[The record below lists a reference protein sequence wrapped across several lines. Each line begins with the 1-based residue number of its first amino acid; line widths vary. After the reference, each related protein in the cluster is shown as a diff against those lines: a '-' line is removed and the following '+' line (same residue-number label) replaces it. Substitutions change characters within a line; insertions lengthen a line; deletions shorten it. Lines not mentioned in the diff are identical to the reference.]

1 MSVKKIVAI
10 SLIFISVT
18 TAWMILGGVN
28 LSRTNDAK
36 DKLKKEVITLYG
48 DNVVIV
54 LPKSYSKKIVYKDK
68 ENSKGK
74 IVKVAST
81 EKIYNTLE
89 KSDIKINI
97 NLDPRKKGNL
107 WFPTFKYSYKSEYI
121 FKAKKIDKKQYIYLQ
136 LGEENTIYNNIFL
149 SINGKTINKK
159 SVIAKKEAIEVI
171 PDDNGYINIK
181 FEYESSGL
189 EDLEYIINKYDEI
202 SEINNFSLVINT
214 DFEDYDFI
222 NSTMSPTTKEKT
234 ENGYKLTWE
243 LNEAI
248 TGKNIGIKIPNK
260 LNPGEIISKVS
271 FFSPIALFFFL
282 IIILTLVLI
291 FKINFHPMHFL
302 LLSATFFS
310 FSLMFSY
317 FSDQMNIYLAFSIS
331 AIVSLILTVTY
342 LRFFTPKIVY
352 LVFAPLAQFI
362 YLIVFSFSFFSD
374 GLPGFIVTICSVI
387 TLFLIMQITGKLDW
401 NEIFKGNKKILNND
415 SSESK

>member
-10 SLIFISVT
+10 SLIFIFVT
-18 TAWMILGGVN
+18 TAWMILGGIN
-28 LSRTNDAK
+28 FYRTSEAQEN
-36 DKLKKEVITLYG
+36 LKKEIITLYG
-48 DNVVIV
+48 DNVEITM
-54 LPKSYSKKIVYKDK
+54 PKCSSVKNTK
-68 ENSKGK
+68 NSKY
-74 IVKVAST
+74 
-81 EKIYNTLE
+81 YNKLE
-89 KSDIKINI
+89 KSNVTIDI

-107 WFPTFKYSYKSEYI
+107 WFPTFNYKYKGEYL
-121 FKAKKIDKKQYIYLQ
+121 FKAKQKGERQYLFLQ
-136 LGEENTIYNNIFL
+136 FGKSDSVYKNILL
-149 SINGKTINKK
+149 SINGKYLNKK
-159 SVIAKKEAIEVI
+159 AAIANEDYIIVYPNNK
-171 PDDNGYINIK
+171 GYINVK

-189 EDLEYIINKYDEI
+189 ENLEYIISGYKSI

-222 NSTMSPTTKEKT
+222 NSTMSPTIKEKT
-234 ENGYKLTWE
+234 ENGYKLAWQ

-260 LNPGEIISKVS
+260 LNPGDIISKVS
-271 FFSPIALFFFL
+271 FFAPVALFFFL
-282 IIILTLVLI
+282 SAILTLVLV

-302 LLSATFFS
+302 LLAATFFS

-317 FSDQMNIYLAFSIS
+317 FSDQMNIYLAFSVAS
-331 AIVSLILTVTY
+331 AISLILTITY

-374 GLPGFIVTICSVI
+374 DLPGFIVTICAVL

-401 NEIFKGNKKILNND
+401 NEVFKDKKNCKKDLPA
-415 SSESK
+415 SK